1 MKNNSFIVKYT
12 PKTLDEFNLEENTY
26 KIINTLMLIDDIN
39 IICIGNRDS
48 GKTCFLE
55 ILLKE
60 YYGENVNYMENV
72 LYVNNSKEQGI
83 QYYRND
89 VKSFCQTKSSIFGK
103 KKFVVLDDLDL
114 MNDQSQQVF
123 RNFMDNYKNN
133 VFFIASCTN
142 IQKILET
149 LQSRQYLLHLNNVDD
164 TKMLNMCNKII
175 ENEIINITD
184 EAKSFIIKISNYSLR
199 ILMNYLEKI
208 KIYNDHVDLQLS
220 NKLCTNIDFNDF
232 SNYLNHINNENIQHA
247 INILYELYDK
257 GYSVMDILDE
267 FFSYLK
273 LTLLLTNDIKYKI
286 IPYVC
291 KYIHIFHDLHED
303 EIELSLF
310 TNNLYKLIHNL

>member
-12 PKTLDEFNLEENTY
+12 PKTLKEFNLEENTN

-55 ILLKE
+55 IILKE
-60 YYGENVNYMENV
+60 YYGEDVNYLDNV

-133 VFFIASCTN
+133 VFFIATCTN

-164 TKMLNMCNKII
+164 SKMLNMCNKII
-175 ENEIINITD
+175 EKENINITED
-184 EAKSFIIKISNYSLR
+184 AKIFIIKISNYSLR

-208 KIYNDHVDLQLS
+208 KIYNDKVDLQLA

-232 SNYLNHINNENIQHA
+232 SKYLNYINTNSIQNA
-247 INILYELYDK
+247 IDVLYVLHNK

-273 LTLLLTNDIKYKI
+273 LTDLLTNDMKYKI

>member
-208 KIYNDHVDLQLS
+208 KIYNDHVDLQLA

-303 EIELSLF
+303 EIELALF

>member
-1 MKNNSFIVKYT
+1 
-12 PKTLDEFNLEENTY
+12 
-26 KIINTLMLIDDIN
+26 
-39 IICIGNRDS
+39 
-48 GKTCFLE
+48 
-55 ILLKE
+55 
-60 YYGENVNYMENV
+60 
-72 LYVNNSKEQGI
+72 
-83 QYYRND
+83 
-89 VKSFCQTKSSIFGK
+89 
-103 KKFVVLDDLDL
+103 
-114 MNDQSQQVF
+114 
-123 RNFMDNYKNN
+123 
-133 VFFIASCTN
+133 
-142 IQKILET
+142 
-149 LQSRQYLLHLNNVDD
+149 
-164 TKMLNMCNKII
+164 
-175 ENEIINITD
+175 
-184 EAKSFIIKISNYSLR
+184 
-199 ILMNYLEKI
+199 MNYLEKI
-208 KIYNDHVDLQLS
+208 KIYNDHVDLQLA

>member
-12 PKTLDEFNLEENTY
+12 PKTLKEFNLEENTH

-55 ILLKE
+55 IILKE
-60 YYGENVNYMENV
+60 YYGEDVNYLDNV

-133 VFFIASCTN
+133 VFFIATCTN

-164 TKMLNMCNKII
+164 SKMLNMCNKII
-175 ENEIINITD
+175 EKENINITE
-184 EAKSFIIKISNYSLR
+184 EAKIFIIKISNYSLR

-208 KIYNDHVDLQLS
+208 KIYNDKVDLQLA

-232 SNYLNHINNENIQHA
+232 SKYLNYINTNSIQNA
-247 INILYELYDK
+247 IDVLYVLHNK

-273 LTLLLTNDIKYKI
+273 LTDLLTNDMKYKI